1 MDVFLKKTQLLD
13 LGKIN
18 QGRMDDFFKISKV
31 VSTSKPTPKKDA
43 KRKAGK
49 QKGNTAKKLKRWNFS
64 TSPYMFL
71 KLN

>member
-1 MDVFLKKTQLLD
+1 MFLKKTQLFD
-13 LGKIN
+13 LGKIK

-49 QKGNTAKKLKRWNFS
+49 QKGNTAKKLKR
-64 TSPYMFL
+64 
-71 KLN
+71 